1 MLVSSLKREYHST
14 EATLQEVTV
23 RVLEGSTVAMR
34 TLFPASLHDSGYAS
48 CRSARLSHLPRGLAA
63 GKRIKPCPEISE
75 AAVARPVWR
84 TGQQEV
90 VTWSNSKKDGAPFA
104 HPVSCLLSRLCVL

>member
-1 MLVSSLKREYHST
+1 VLVSSLKREYHST

-75 AAVARPVWR
+75 AAVARPVCRLAYWSAGGGHVEQQQKRWR
-84 TGQQEV
+84 ALRPPRV
-90 VTWSNSKKDGAPFA
+90 VF
-104 HPVSCLLSRLCVL
+104 VI